1 MKSCWQLS
9 HLAVAAYL
17 DDNAAGAINDGC
29 QLYTNCFS
37 LLLACL
43 NTLMAT
49 MAFRWERDVGLCSKY
64 RDATQ
69 TGVFNRSD
77 RNFRATRTVN

>member
-43 NTLMAT
+43 NTLMAA
-49 MAFRWERDVGLCSKY
+49 MAFLRERRWFVLKVPRCDTDG
-64 RDATQ
+64 
-69 TGVFNRSD
+69 GVQPK
-77 RNFRATRTVN
+77 